1 MDVRVSRW
9 GEQSAEQDK
18 LFSGLVKF
26 GGMVGAIPRNNQGEF
41 GAFSDLDAVLSVIS
55 RPMCECGLRHYQAV
69 HDVGEGFICLE
80 TTILHSSGQYRTS
93 YKYVYTNGQ
102 DDADQGGSTG
112 YWSRICL
119 MKALGLRS
127 ESLGKV
133 TADDDDGQKGRGVFD
148 AGLLKGKE
156 KEWFSKAEKALSAPG
171 ADRGEVLTKIYDS
184 VAKGKMSQE
193 MMDDLRKRFPVDG
206 GDK

>member
-1 MDVRVSRW
+1 MEVRVSRW
-9 GEQSAEQDK
+9 GEQSAEQDQ
-18 LFSGLVKF
+18 LSAGLVQF
-26 GGMVGAIPRNNQGEF
+26 GGMVKAIPRNNQGEF
-41 GAFSDLDAVLSVIS
+41 GPFSDLDAVLDVVEQ
-55 RPMCECGLRHYQAV
+55 PMCKAGLRHYQFP

-80 TTILHSSGQYRTS
+80 TTIMHSSGQFKTGH
-93 YKYVYTNGQ
+93 KYLYTNGQ
-102 DDADQGGSTG
+102 DDADQGGSVG

-127 ESLGKV
+127 ESLGK
-133 TADDDDGQKGRGVFD
+133 TAADDDDGKKGRGVFD

-171 ADRGEVLTKIYDS
+171 ADRAEVLTKIHDS
-184 VAKGKMSQE
+184 VAKGKMTEE